1 MNGSGFGALI
11 GVPAGRYDGHCHV
24 FTADLPMAKERRYT
38 PRYDAV
44 PQSLCEHLRTF
55 GLSGALL
62 IQPSF
67 LGSDN
72 SYLLDCLERLGSESG
87 LVFRGVIVLDRCSVW
102 DWGRLRELGRKGIVG
117 VRLNLFGNGGDFRYG
132 DWRPQ
137 LAAIERLGWH
147 IELHV
152 ESERLPAILPQLA
165 RHHSRIV
172 IDHFGLIREI
182 DANPGLQ
189 AILGLPIESTWI
201 KASAAYRIYPEHER
215 YDDVRWLAP
224 LYRIYADRFGPDRII
239 WGSDWPFTQFEDRMN
254 YARAL
259 NVLALSV
266 R

>member
-102 DWGRLRELGRKGIVG
+102 
-117 VRLNLFGNGGDFRYG
+117 